1 MSQPTGPQHK
11 TAQTKPTPEEIGFTF
26 NSKGKISDFNP
37 IHFCRYVCQIMT
49 LIFSPQQIF
58 YQYKR
63 GVFRMKTETELK
75 ARLYQLMNRVAPDSW
90 RVTFENQYI
99 RALQNQVYSAKG
111 MNPRKHILNLEN
123 TMLDVNT
130 LKTYKHD
137 PLFASTIR
145 LPYAYDPKAQCPR
158 FQQYLSEVFEGDP
171 QRIAIAEEIL
181 GYCLT
186 LETRA
191 HKAFLLFGG
200 GSNGKSIFCE
210 VLRQLCGEENVSS
223 VSLNELG
230 NSFARLDLVDKT
242 VNLVTETEVNG
253 ASFNTEFFKSLVSGD
268 AIRAE
273 VKHGASFT
281 FKPSV
286 KLVAA
291 MNSLPFTKD
300 QTFGLSRRLLIL
312 PFQRQFETGQDGNQT
327 GVSENKADVGLLEKL
342 LSELPG
348 IFNLALKGLK
358 RLRANDFR
366 FTQSDKVD
374 AELRDYTETINPL
387 ATFVDEMIVKAEK
400 TSRIRNKTLCRVFA
414 EWCADRGHKRTAEIS
429 DIRFHTLLKSAL
441 RNKLIQFDTEK
452 SGGERYLTGIDLSR
466 AATQTMEKVPEFR
479 PSKVKK
485 TLSAANELEDLL

>member
-1 MSQPTGPQHK
+1 MSQPTRTPPK
-11 TAQTKPTPEEIGFTF
+11 PKPTPEEIGFTL
-26 NSKGKISDFNP
+26 NDKGQVTGFNP
-37 IHFCRYVCQIMT
+37 NAFCRHITTKLT

-58 YQYKR
+58 YQYKN
-63 GVFRMKTETELK
+63 GVFLMKTETELK
-75 ARLYQLMNRVAPDSW
+75 ARLYRLMNRVLPDSW
-90 RVTFENQYI
+90 RVSYETQYI
-99 RALQNQVYSAKG
+99 RALQNEVYSAKG
-111 MNPRKHILNLEN
+111 MNPYKHILNLEN
-123 TMLDVNT
+123 AMLDIDT
-130 LKTYKHD
+130 LQTLNHD
-137 PLFASTIR
+137 PAFASTIR
-145 LPYAYDPKAQCPR
+145 LPFAYDSKAKCPR
-158 FQQYLSEVFEGDP
+158 FQQFLHEVFEGDP

-186 LETRA
+186 LETKA
-191 HKAFLLFGG
+191 HKAFLLYGG

-210 VLRQLCGEENVSS
+210 VLRQLCGEANVSG

-242 VNLVTETEVNG
+242 VNLVTETESNG
-253 ASFNTEFFKSLVSGD
+253 AGFNTEFFKTLVSGD
-268 AIRAE
+268 ALRVE

-281 FKPSV
+281 IKPTV

-291 MNSLPFTKD
+291 MNSLPRTND

-312 PFQRQFETGQDGNQT
+312 PFQRQFETRKNSNSAET
-327 GVSENKADVGLLEKL
+327 NENIADVDLLEKL

-366 FTQSDKVD
+366 FTQSEKVD
-374 AELRDYTETINPL
+374 AELRDFTETINPL
-387 ATFVDEMIVKAEK
+387 GTFVDEMIVKAGTE
-400 TSRIRNKTLCRVFA
+400 SRIRNKTLCRVFA
-414 EWCADRGHKRTAEIS
+414 EWCVDRGHKKTAEIS

-441 RNKLIQFDTEK
+441 RNKRIPFGTEK

-466 AATQTMEKVPEFR
+466 AATETMEQIPECR